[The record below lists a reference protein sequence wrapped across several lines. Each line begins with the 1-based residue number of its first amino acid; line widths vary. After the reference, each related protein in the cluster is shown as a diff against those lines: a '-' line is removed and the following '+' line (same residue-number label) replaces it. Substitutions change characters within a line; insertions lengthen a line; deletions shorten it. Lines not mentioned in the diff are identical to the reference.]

1 MTESVISSNPYSSM
15 QKWQCPIYN
24 GNLNLIKCGN
34 NHRFPDSKISSFL
47 VSKKCAGHCH
57 RETANEGSFKNYAY
71 SPFKDIIQ

>member
-57 RETANEGSFKNYAY
+57 RNREM
-71 SPFKDIIQ
+71 KDHLKITLTVPLRI